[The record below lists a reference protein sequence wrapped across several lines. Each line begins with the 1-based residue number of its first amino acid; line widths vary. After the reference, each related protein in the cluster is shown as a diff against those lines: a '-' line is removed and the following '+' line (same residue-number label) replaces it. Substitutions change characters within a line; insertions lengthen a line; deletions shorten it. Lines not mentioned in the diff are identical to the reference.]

1 MSNSGPSYG
10 LSAAVGRKL
19 QGKRDPEQEAS
30 ALQWVYQVLG
40 ERPPNAPYDE
50 ILRDGQ
56 VLCRFAQKI
65 NPGLIPR
72 INSGP
77 GQFKLMENIAAFQ
90 EACKRLGVR
99 ETDVFQTVD
108 LWERR
113 NVSQVTN
120 CLSALGSVLQKTH
133 PHLPQFGPRVSEEN
147 LRNFTEEQL
156 RAGKDV
162 ISLQYGSNQGANQS
176 GQNFGNSRHM

>member
-65 NPGLIPR
+65 NPSLIPR